1 MSIYKTCQKAVW
13 REQRE
18 HCNIMIPNIQ
28 ERHVILLS
36 AEFCCVLKGLENKA
50 KERNSLTTSVTST
63 ESVWIE
69 ISSLKRRN
77 EAESVSPIVWLRWVH
92 WLWYAERNQR
102 FQGQKKQL
110 YCNYPHAAG
119 QMSHWNMNRRLN
131 FCHSVQITGPEEHHS
146 LGLDSEQ
153 SAGLGSKP
161 RYSDSMILKI

>member
-1 MSIYKTCQKAVW
+1 MSMYKTCQKAVW
-13 REQRE
+13 REQGE

-28 ERHVILLS
+28 ERHEILLS

-69 ISSLKRRN
+69 ISSLKRTNCLTEMGSLTVICWEKSEIPR
-77 EAESVSPIVWLRWVH
+77 AEKTTVLQLPPCRWSNVT
-92 WLWYAERNQR
+92 LEYESEIKFLSQ
-102 FQGQKKQL
+102 
-110 YCNYPHAAG
+110 
-119 QMSHWNMNRRLN
+119 
-131 FCHSVQITGPEEHHS
+131 SVQITGPEEHHS